1 MELVLRYGNRTRPI
15 LSLPWAI
22 GSIQGALLEQF
33 PPNLF
38 TITRDQ
44 VRFPRVVH
52 YFGKADSCREIILII
67 GRTAKGRQRRNV

>member
-22 GSIQGALLEQF
+22 GSIQGALLEQL

-44 VRFPRVVH
+44 VKNSRVIH
-52 YFGKADSCREIILII
+52 YSGKAHSRHDIIFII
-67 GRTAKGRQRRNV
+67 GRTAQKRQRGNA